1 MRDYNFETRNAAER
15 AFPSGWLS
23 TGYGGDMRM
32 PATIM
37 LVDPDASNRM
47 DWEVLLRNFGY
58 KVFWVENGKA
68 ALAKCGEV
76 QPDLVL
82 IEGPLP
88 DISGV
93 EVSRRLK
100 SDPITQSTPIVLI
113 LTGINLSEAA
123 RKPDS
128 VDDYWARP
136 ASRWEALNRIQALL
150 HLRSY
155 IDQQAESV
163 AFSLARSLDAKD
175 ASSAGHSGRVREYSA
190 QLGSRIGLSADE
202 LAALRVGSLV
212 HDLGKIAVPDSILF
226 KPGAL
231 TAAEMEVVRQHPVV
245 GESICA
251 PLKSF
256 RDVLPIIRHHHERID
271 GSGYPDGLAGERIP
285 LLARVTQVVDIY
297 DALTTDRSYR
307 RALDSESA
315 LGVMSSEASRG
326 WLDRDLVAE
335 FFDICRTA
343 HFPLRREA
351 SMITDYQA

>member
-113 LTGINLSEAA
+113 LTGINL
-123 RKPDS
+123 R
-128 VDDYWARP
+128 
-136 ASRWEALNRIQALL
+136 EALNRIQALL